1 MRGSQEHVGACW
13 SSSKWLEAGVDS
25 RLMQQEIIA
34 LGRSDN
40 HPLLASH
47 ARSIG
52 VGYRGIEAYA
62 ASDLMKD
69 ERALIRWIES
79 IPQDGAVILAAIDAS
94 VPRATMNSFAALLS
108 RELGKRG
115 NTRLVVR
122 TESPLLSASERRDEG
137 FDRDALRVLSV
148 ARSPHG
154 QISTWP
160 ILTLLRDGSLRME
173 DREAEGQEES
183 EEVSEEELSFLIDQ
197 IMREV
202 TELSLI
208 GVMNY
213 VIDPIDRSI
222 VRREFGASTY
232 TFWSES
238 ACYTSI
244 TEQIVRSILDLPL
257 GDTRVIDYEEV
268 FLEEEFALAEVEI
281 HDPTRPLLHLY
292 ARNPRLKVRYLRESG
307 GESAGRDK
315 GDEVSRFSAVR
326 LSLYAATADEARH
339 EMEHAREF
347 IRGTVDEHAP
357 AYSLY

>member
-1 MRGSQEHVGACW
+1 
-13 SSSKWLEAGVDS
+13 
-25 RLMQQEIIA
+25 MQPEIIA

-69 ERALIRWIES
+69 EGALIRWIES
-79 IPQDGAVILAAIDAS
+79 IPRDGAVILAAIDAS
-94 VPRATMNSFAALLS
+94 VPRATMNSFAALLT

-122 TESPLLSASERRDEG
+122 TEPSLLLTSERQDEG
-137 FDRDALRVLSV
+137 LDRDALRVLSV

-160 ILTLLRDGSLRME
+160 ILNLLRDGSLRME
-173 DREAEGQEES
+173 DGEEEG
-183 EEVSEEELSFLIDQ
+183 EEELSFLIDQ

-268 FLEEEFALAEVEI
+268 FLEEEFALAELEI

-292 ARNPRLKVRYLRESG
+292 ARNPRLKVRYLQESGGESG

-315 GDEVSRFSAVR
+315 ADVVSNFSAVR
-326 LSLYAATADEARH
+326 LSLYAATADEARY

-347 IRGTVDEHAP
+347 IRGTIDEHAP
-357 AYSLY
+357 AYSPD

>member
-1 MRGSQEHVGACW
+1 MEP
-13 SSSKWLEAGVDS
+13 
-25 RLMQQEIIA
+25 EIIA

-79 IPQDGAVILAAIDAS
+79 IPRDGAVILAAIDAS
-94 VPRATMNSFAALLS
+94 VPRATMNSFATLLT

-115 NTRLVVR
+115 NTRLLVR
-122 TESPLLSASERRDEG
+122 TESPLLSASEQRDEG

-173 DREAEGQEES
+173 DGEAEGEDEI
-183 EEVSEEELSFLIDQ
+183 SFLIDQ
-197 IMREV
+197 VMREV

-213 VIDPIDRSI
+213 VIDPVDRSI

-307 GESAGRDK
+307 GESVGRDK
-315 GDEVSRFSAVR
+315 ADVVSNFSAVR

-357 AYSLY
+357 VYSHD